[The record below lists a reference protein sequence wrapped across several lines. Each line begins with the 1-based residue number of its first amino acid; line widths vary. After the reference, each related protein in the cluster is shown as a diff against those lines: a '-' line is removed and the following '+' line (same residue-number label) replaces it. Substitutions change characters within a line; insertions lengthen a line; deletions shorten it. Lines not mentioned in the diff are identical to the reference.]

1 MQAFAPVHPGGFDLR
16 RMRGGF
22 QPIPYR
28 QTYHKPELGQAIQIN
43 PNIQAPINIG
53 LGSLPL
59 SVGLFAGSGMAL
71 VIGSQA
77 PSIRT
82 ITTIVSIGLAGLGV
96 FNLLMPKGAAA
107 AAPPTTAPVAPGQSS
122 GPIAPTAEDAF
133 KAVEGRIL
141 SPAYGDTIN
150 VSSFGSANIPM
161 RVRLTN
167 KSETTDANFDLGI
180 STIEEPS
187 IGAIVTNSQTMRVL
201 IPHGETRDV
210 DITIGVSSWGML
222 ERSGLGNI
230 RVDVTVTKRRIDGG
244 DKENLAGTMFMV
256 G

>member
-1 MQAFAPVHPGGFDLR
+1 MKAFAPIHPGGFHVQ

-22 QPIPYR
+22 QPIPYQQIYR
-28 QTYHKPELGQAIQIN
+28 KPELGQAIQIN

-71 VIGSQA
+71 LIGSQV

-82 ITTIVSIGLAGLGV
+82 LTTIASLGLAGLGV

-150 VSSFGSANIPM
+150 VSAFGSANIPM
-161 RVRLTN
+161 RVRLIN
-167 KSETTDANFDLGI
+167 KSPEVDASFDLGVG
-180 STIEEPS
+180 TIEEPS
-187 IGAIVTNSQTMRVL
+187 VGATVTNSQTMRVL

-244 DKENLAGTMFMV
+244 DKENLAGVMFMV
-256 G
+256 E